1 MMVLQKVVFNIFNGN
16 FLHLRYTFI
25 IFVHLKLEFTC
36 YHIIAF
42 FHIQYKLI
50 PYSEENNLL
59 VLPVVKKNNNLF
71 SNDLF
76 RYRRTAHVTPKS
88 YLSFLQGYKTI
99 YKQKR
104 DEIGELANRMI
115 TGQ

>member
-1 MMVLQKVVFNIFNGN
+1 M
-16 FLHLRYTFI
+16 
-25 IFVHLKLEFTC
+25 
-36 YHIIAF
+36 
-42 FHIQYKLI
+42 
-50 PYSEENNLL
+50 
-59 VLPVVKKNNNLF
+59 LPVVQKKNNNLF